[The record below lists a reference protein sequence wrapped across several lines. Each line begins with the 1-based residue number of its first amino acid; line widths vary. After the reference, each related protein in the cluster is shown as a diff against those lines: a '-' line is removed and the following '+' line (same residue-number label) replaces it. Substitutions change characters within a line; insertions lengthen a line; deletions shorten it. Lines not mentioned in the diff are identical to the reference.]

1 MLTTVLLT
9 TRPYQEKSLSKMFRN
24 SKVLEFAD
32 VDAATFA
39 DQSLYGFGICIRD
52 DRGNFIRSETGSKSK
67 LLQFIKL

>member
-1 MLTTVLLT
+1 
-9 TRPYQEKSLSKMFRN
+9 MFRN